1 MTTRIKELPTAAGD
15 IERQLNGAS
24 FAVNGGRSSES
35 VADTEK
41 AQLLW
46 LTDVLQQFDRKE
58 LQDEIRYS
66 DEHPKPA
73 NYYPTSPTSWTNWG
87 TDCCNTER
95 MTQNPTYSYFGPAL
109 VKNGNN
115 GDWKCLCCVNSRS

>member
-1 MTTRIKELPTAAGD
+1 MTTRIKQLPLSAGD
-15 IERQLNGAS
+15 IERQLNGQL
-24 FAVNGGRSSES
+24 FAVNGGRSNKS

-46 LTDVLQQFDRKE
+46 LTEVLQQFDRKE

-73 NYYPTSPTSWTNWG
+73 NIIQQVQRG
-87 TDCCNTER
+87 GLIGGQIAAIR
-95 MTQNPTYSYFGPAL
+95 KG
-109 VKNGNN
+109 
-115 GDWKCLCCVNSRS
+115 